1 MTVYETN
8 YKARLDFML
17 NSLIKSL
24 GLEDSR
30 VIFFA
35 TLKARLYNQPHYKN
49 REKMEKYYKKYM
61 AEG

>member
-1 MTVYETN
+1 MTTYAIN

-17 NSLIKSL
+17 DSLIKNL

-30 VIFFA
+30 VVFFA
-35 TLKARLYNQPHYKN
+35 ALKEKYYNQPHYNN
-49 REKMEKYYKKYM
+49 RELLEGYYKKYM